1 MQKNQVK
8 PIASFIISYLRL
20 VYFSTIQRSTYD
32 WTIIEPK
39 TVQNQFYE
47 NAPIMCNFYDIRVDK
62 WRLCMC
68 ATKYFNFMFNSLR
81 HSQAGVL
88 RNETVFIKNSKA

>member
-1 MQKNQVK
+1 M
-8 PIASFIISYLRL
+8 
-20 VYFSTIQRSTYD
+20 
-32 WTIIEPK
+32 
-39 TVQNQFYE
+39 VQNQLDE
-47 NAPIMCNFYDIRVDK
+47 NAPIMYNVYNIRVDK

-81 HSQAGVL
+81 HSQAVVL